1 MSRKIIKY
9 VYHRRERVCVCQL
22 PEVVHIDCIITYSQE
37 KSWENDNKMELD
49 ELKIVKIPAG
59 Q

>member
-9 VYHRRERVCVCQL
+9 VYHRRESVCQL
-22 PEVVHIDCIITYSQE
+22 PEGVHIDYIITYSQE